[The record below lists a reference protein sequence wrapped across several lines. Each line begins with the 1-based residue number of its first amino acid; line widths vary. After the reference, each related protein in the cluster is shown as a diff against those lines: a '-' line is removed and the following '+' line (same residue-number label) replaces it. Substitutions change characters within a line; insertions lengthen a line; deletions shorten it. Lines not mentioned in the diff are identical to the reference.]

1 LKQLELPNIDMEE
14 AMIFCNLE
22 HNELEDAIK
31 NIELEVG

>member
-1 LKQLELPNIDMEE
+1 MEE
-14 AMIFCNLE
+14 FMIFRNLE